1 MTKPIVLLAFL
12 LLSWSC
18 LAEQQN
24 WYFIRHFEKQ
34 QGSDPHLT
42 ETGALQAQA
51 LVTALTNTTLSQIY
65 STQYK
70 RTLESAA
77 PLAAERGLDITL
89 YDPAQLTLLAEQIS
103 QQNNV
108 LVVGHSNTTAQ
119 IIRLMGGQLA
129 DLTEADYGQLFILTK
144 EDSHTKLSVQ
154 KIALK

>member
-1 MTKPIVLLAFL
+1 MTKPIALLALL

-18 LAEQQN
+18 SAEQQN

-42 ETGALQAQA
+42 ALGKQQAQA
-51 LVTALTNTTLSQIY
+51 LIVALKGKALSKIY

-70 RTLESAA
+70 RTLESAG
-77 PLAAERGLDITL
+77 PLAVERGLEINIYAPTKL
-89 YDPAQLTLLAEQIS
+89 ELLAEQIS
-103 QQNNV
+103 QQNNI

-129 DLTEADYGQLFILTK
+129 DLSEADYGQLFILTK
-144 EDSHTKLSVQ
+144 ADSQTKLSVQ